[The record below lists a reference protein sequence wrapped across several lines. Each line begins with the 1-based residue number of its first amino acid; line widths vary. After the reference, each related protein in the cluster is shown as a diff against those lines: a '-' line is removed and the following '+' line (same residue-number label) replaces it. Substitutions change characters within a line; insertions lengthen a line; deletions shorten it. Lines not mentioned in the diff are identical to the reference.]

1 MSRQHKAQET
11 NIKETTSTVK
21 GHMKVIKHLYG
32 ALQHDG
38 DPARRP
44 NWKPILCLAQK
55 LGNSPAVVTPIIH
68 SCNRA
73 WLLLPLFARRYLMHT
88 RGLHLSSPISVMS
101 LNLNLRIPRFIR
113 PPPPPGDPAYSYSA
127 HRRLRSTRG
136 CRDVTNWRR
145 NGLLTF
151 ICQRMCGSVCV
162 SRRRYIYSKYKDS
175 TQC

>member
-44 NWKPILCLAQK
+44 SWKPILCLAQK
-55 LGNSPAVVTPIIH
+55 LGNSPAVVTPVIH
-68 SCNRA
+68 GCNRA
-73 WLLLPLFARRYLMHT
+73 WLLLPLFARHYLMHT
-88 RGLHLSSPISVMS
+88 RGSLSLLSSPISVMS
-101 LNLNLRIPRFIR
+101 LNLNLRIPRFLR
-113 PPPPPGDPAYSYSA
+113 PPPPPLGDSAYSYSV

-136 CRDVTNWRR
+136 RRDVTN
-145 NGLLTF
+145 
-151 ICQRMCGSVCV
+151 
-162 SRRRYIYSKYKDS
+162 
-175 TQC
+175 